1 MKTLASLTLTL
12 ALAACGAEVAGTAAI
27 QAEARKKEME
37 AAKEIEAQ
45 YRQQTEQAMQQSMQR
60 LKDAEAKTP

>member
-1 MKTLASLTLTL
+1 MKTLASLTLCL
-12 ALAACGAEVAGTAAI
+12 ALSACGAEVAGTAAI

-45 YRQQTEQAMQQSMQR
+45 YRQQTEQAMQQSLQR
-60 LKDAEAKTP
+60 LKDAEGKTP